1 MSTKKSKKVNEATGS
16 RIQSLIL
23 DKRYYPT
30 AQAAKE
36 KAVRMGFYPGKT
48 EVLANTVRVQQR
60 PTENF
65 KEFRVMRLT
74 PTVQAT
80 LGIKKPR

>member
-1 MSTKKSKKVNEATGS
+1 MSKNKKESNGS

-30 AQAAKE
+30 AQAAKA
-36 KAVRMGFYPGKT
+36 KAVKMGFYPGKT
-48 EVLANTVRVQQR
+48 EVLANTIRVQQR
-60 PTENF
+60 PSEDF
-65 KEFRVMRLT
+65 KEFRVMKMT

-80 LGIKKPR
+80 IGIKKPR